1 MNWITTN
8 IRIPEDQYMEL
19 KMQAAQQRKSV
30 AQIIR
35 ERITDRKSAKTKKK
49 KDVTEFFRRL
59 DKVRKQMAKENKGIN
74 LTQALI
80 DMRYEQ

>member
-1 MNWITTN
+1 MNWVTTN

-30 AQIIR
+30 AAIIR
-35 ERITDRKSAKTKKK
+35 GKLIGKDSAKTKKK
-49 KDVTEFFRRL
+49 RTKALLRSL
-59 DKVRKQMAKENKGIN
+59 DKLAKEIAKEHKGVN
-74 LTQALI
+74 FTQGLI